1 MSQTQPDSNSIA
13 RTPAGA
19 PGSTATSRRGR
30 SRRRKAVYAVLAI
43 VLLAIV
49 GATGYFAIPQPNL
62 PEASAALV
70 STPAV
75 RFARED
81 GRLVFAPASGAPT
94 TGFVFYPGGKVDP
107 VAYAPSAAAIAARG
121 YLVEIVPMP
130 LNLAV
135 LGFEGA
141 TPAMAAHPE
150 IRHWAIGGHSLGGAM
165 AAQYL
170 AGHAGAAEGLV
181 FWAAYSATD
190 ISTQP
195 IRVLIAYGSLDA
207 GVASYVGPKALANIP
222 ANPVILVMDGG
233 NHEQMGWYTGQPNDP
248 PATITRADQQ
258 AKLVDATVALLE
270 SLGR

>member
-1 MSQTQPDSNSIA
+1 MSQTQPNPGTNA
-13 RTPAGA
+13 QAPAGA
-19 PGSTATSRRGR
+19 PGPTAASRRGR

-62 PEASAALV
+62 PEASAALA
-70 STPAV
+70 SSPAV

-81 GRLVFAPASGAPT
+81 GRLVFTPTSGSPT

-107 VAYAPSAAAIAARG
+107 AAYAPSAAAIAARG

-141 TPAMAAHPE
+141 TPAVAAHPE

-170 AGHAGAAEGLV
+170 AGHPGAMEGLV

-190 ISTQP
+190 ISAQP

-207 GVASYVGPKALANIP
+207 GVASFVGPKAMANIP
-222 ANPVILVMDGG
+222 ANPAVLAMEGG

-248 PATITRADQQ
+248 PASIARADQQ
-258 AKLVDATVALLE
+258 ARVIDATVALLA
-270 SLGR
+270 SLGP